1 MSSDACLLL
10 PMFVVGTGGSRTGT
24 NQCLTIGAAY
34 EVISDT
40 SRFGE
45 DQMMIIS
52 LQDLKY
58 IVRRSFQFNPFSV
71 RPAIKLSNL

>member
-40 SRFGE
+40 YFQAWRGSNDDYFSAGSE
-45 DQMMIIS
+45 INS
-52 LQDLKY
+52 KENL
-58 IVRRSFQFNPFSV
+58 SF
-71 RPAIKLSNL
+71 